1 MATMKSI
8 SRGSGQSAIASA
20 AYRAGEKLQD
30 ARYGKVQDYSKK
42 EGVLSKKII
51 FPSALKNQTSIDR
64 NSLWNKAEEAEKRK
78 DSRVAR
84 EWIVNLPHELNEQQR
99 QQIAHEFSQK
109 LADKYNVI
117 ADCCIHQPSDKEVA
131 RGADPRNF
139 HAHIMLTTRQVHL
152 TADGNIVLG
161 EKAAIELSD
170 KKRKSL
176 GLEHVSDEIVE
187 LRQLWE
193 QTANTKLAEI
203 GCELIDSRSYKER
216 GLDIEP
222 QIKMGKNATQ
232 LKRRTGKDTP
242 VHEINTL
249 IKERNA
255 AASMVQELKLERE
268 RYEAFENKFY
278 ATIGPVIGQLES
290 KRQHQVQQEKLRLE
304 REQQEEEQRYQAQLE
319 RDRQEK
325 QRKAD
330 EQRIAEFNK
339 QTERADTAIAR
350 SKQRITATKRTT
362 DETEQDLEGAIPDPK
377 RYFNG
382 LSQLRLL
389 CEQIKSKFDDT
400 EQTIDR
406 SSRLV
411 NGTERLISET
421 KQTIAATNQDIEKL
435 TQARKEHERQEK
447 QRKADE
453 QQRIAEFNRQTE
465 RADTAIARSKQRID
479 EQQSEI
485 KRAAELIERATRI
498 IKQVKE
504 LDFKDI
510 GRKFLEHA
518 VAATEAPKN
527 EYKDYQLAANELLKV
542 YKPLSGDE
550 AKRRFEASYYN
561 DETQLVMP
569 TSRQN
574 TPLFSVYSCGLISV
588 NTYERRDL
596 DKIYRKRTYFELADI
611 AEVRFHGSEL
621 SFKKIDVDLNI
632 ESFNKY
638 GVQTAFEESKRCK
651 LNLLPPAELE
661 PQPSQTNQPRTG
673 SSNERT
679 NSRDDGP
686 SFGF

>member
-1 MATMKSI
+1 MAIFMATMKSI

-42 EGVLSKKII
+42 EGVLSKEII

-99 QQIAHEFSQK
+99 QQLAHEFSQK

-176 GLEHVSDEIVE
+176 GLERVSDEIVE

-255 AASMVQELKLERE
+255 VALMVKQQELEHERH
-268 RYEAFENKFY
+268 EAFENQFY

-350 SKQRITATKRTT
+350 SKQRI
-362 DETEQDLEGAIPDPK
+362 
-377 RYFNG
+377 
-382 LSQLRLL
+382 
-389 CEQIKSKFDDT
+389 
-400 EQTIDR
+400 
-406 SSRLV
+406 
-411 NGTERLISET
+411 
-421 KQTIAATNQDIEKL
+421 
-435 TQARKEHERQEK
+435 
-447 QRKADE
+447 
-453 QQRIAEFNRQTE
+453 
-465 RADTAIARSKQRID
+465 D

-485 KRAAELIERATRI
+485 KRAAELIERAARL

-504 LDFKDI
+504 LDYRDI

-550 AKRRFEASYYN
+550 VKRRFEANYYN
-561 DETQLVMP
+561 NETQLVMP

-588 NTYERRDL
+588 NTYELRDL
-596 DKIYRKRTYFELADI
+596 TKTYCKRTYFELADI

-632 ESFNKY
+632 ESFNKH

-651 LNLLPPAELE
+651 LNLLPPAELK
-661 PQPSQTNQPRTG
+661 PQPSQPNQPRTDR
-673 SSNERT
+673 SNERI
-679 NSRDDGP
+679 NSQDDGP

>member
-1 MATMKSI
+1 M
-8 SRGSGQSAIASA
+8 
-20 AYRAGEKLQD
+20 
-30 ARYGKVQDYSKK
+30 
-42 EGVLSKKII
+42 
-51 FPSALKNQTSIDR
+51 
-64 NSLWNKAEEAEKRK
+64 
-78 DSRVAR
+78 AR

-99 QQIAHEFSQK
+99 QQLAHEFSQK

-176 GLEHVSDEIVE
+176 GLERVSDEIVE

-268 RYEAFENKFY
+268 R
-278 ATIGPVIGQLES
+278 
-290 KRQHQVQQEKLRLE
+290 
-304 REQQEEEQRYQAQLE
+304 
-319 RDRQEK
+319 QEK

-330 EQRIAEFNK
+330 EQQRIAEFNK

-421 KQTIAATNQDIEKL
+421 KQTIAATNQNIEKL
-435 TQARKEHERQEK
+435 TQARKEQERQEK

-453 QQRIAEFNRQTE
+453 QRIAEFNKQTE

-485 KRAAELIERATRI
+485 KRAAELIERAARL

-504 LDFKDI
+504 LDYRDI

-527 EYKDYQLAANELLKV
+527 EYKEYQLAANELLKV

-550 AKRRFEASYYN
+550 VKRRFEASYYN
-561 DETQLVMP
+561 NETQLVMP

-588 NTYERRDL
+588 NTYELRDL
-596 DKIYRKRTYFELADI
+596 TKTYCKRTYFELADI

-632 ESFNKY
+632 ESFNKH

-651 LNLLPPAELE
+651 LNLLPPAELK
-661 PQPSQTNQPRTG
+661 PQPSQPNRPRTDR
-673 SSNERT
+673 SNERI
-679 NSRDDGP
+679 NSQDDGP

>member
-42 EGVLSKKII
+42 EGVLSKEII
-51 FPSALKNQTSIDR
+51 LPSALKNQTSIDR
-64 NSLWNKAEEAEKRK
+64 NSLWNIAEKAENRK

-84 EWIVNLPHELNEQQR
+84 EWIVNLPHELNEKQR
-99 QQIAHEFSQK
+99 EQLAHEFSQK
-109 LADKYNVI
+109 LADKYNII
-117 ADCCIHQPSDKEVA
+117 ADCCIHRPSDAEVA

-139 HAHIMLTTRQVHL
+139 HAHIMLTTRQVQL
-152 TADGNIVLG
+152 SADGNIVLG
-161 EKAAIELSD
+161 EKATIELSD

-176 GLEHVSDEIVE
+176 GLERVSDEIVE

-203 GCELIDSRSYKER
+203 GCELINSRSYKER

-268 RYEAFENKFY
+268 RQEQE
-278 ATIGPVIGQLES
+278 
-290 KRQHQVQQEKLRLE
+290 RQQQLRLE
-304 REQQEEEQRYQAQLE
+304 EE
-319 RDRQEK
+319 RQEK

-350 SKQRITATKRTT
+350 SKQRIVK
-362 DETEQDLEGAIPDPK
+362 
-377 RYFNG
+377 
-382 LSQLRLL
+382 
-389 CEQIKSKFDDT
+389 
-400 EQTIDR
+400 
-406 SSRLV
+406 
-411 NGTERLISET
+411 
-421 KQTIAATNQDIEKL
+421 
-435 TQARKEHERQEK
+435 
-447 QRKADE
+447 
-453 QQRIAEFNRQTE
+453 
-465 RADTAIARSKQRID
+465 
-479 EQQSEI
+479 QQSEI
-485 KRAAELIERATRI
+485 NRAAELIERATRL

-550 AKRRFEASYYN
+550 VKRRFEANYYN
-561 DETQLVMP
+561 NETQLVMP

-588 NTYERRDL
+588 NTYELRDL
-596 DKIYRKRTYFELADI
+596 TKTYCKRTYFELADI

-632 ESFNKY
+632 ESFNKH